1 MLELIIFILASI
13 IYFAARYFLDPEYF
27 RLLIGVYVTVVL
39 ISQFY
44 FNTALLSEMCSGNTS
59 NLKMAVLV
67 TLIPW
72 IVLGGCVTL
81 GLLVFPGWKQ
91 PFSNT
96 FGYGVARI
104 AGVNSLLYTL
114 LKSPKSGGAKL
125 KKTLHDIYS
134 NPSLFINQITPS
146 NFDDFV
152 KASQFMFVPN
162 ATRMPE
168 MKQFRKIIML
178 KDLVSEF
185 VWYTLTGILVT
196 TVSYNTI
203 VNSTCNSS
211 VKEMKKRHDEY
222 EMAVKQDQ
230 EKQANAPPPRV
241 YKIYD

>member
-1 MLELIIFILASI
+1 MLELIIFIVASI
-13 IYFAARYFLDPEYF
+13 IYFAARYFLEPSYF
-27 RLLIGVYVTVVL
+27 RVLIGVYVTVVL

-44 FNTALLSEMCSGNTS
+44 FNVSLLSEMCGGNTS

-72 IVLGGCVTL
+72 IVLGGGVTL
-81 GLLVFPGWKQ
+81 GLLIFPGWKQ

-96 FGYGVARI
+96 FGYIVAKL
-104 AGVNSLLYTL
+104 AGVNSLLYKI
-114 LKSPKSGGAKL
+114 LKNPTTGGAKL

-134 NPSLFINQITPS
+134 NPALFINQITPA

-152 KASQFMFVPN
+152 KSSQFMFVPN

-168 MKQFRKIIML
+168 MKQFRKIIEL

-203 VNSTCNSS
+203 VNSSCNNS

-222 EMAVKQDQ
+222 ETDVKQSQ
-230 EKQANAPPPRV
+230 QKKANAPPQKV
-241 YKIYD
+241 YKIFD

>member
-1 MLELIIFILASI
+1 MLELIVFIIASI
-13 IYFAARYFLDPEYF
+13 IYFAARYFLDPSYF
-27 RLLIGVYVTVVL
+27 RLLIGVYVTIVL
-39 ISQFY
+39 LSQFY
-44 FNTALLSEMCSGNTS
+44 FNTKLLSEMCKGNTN
-59 NLKMAVLV
+59 NLKMSFLV

-72 IVLGGCVTL
+72 IIIGGGVTL

-96 FGYGVARI
+96 FGYLVAKI
-104 AGVNSLLYTL
+104 AGVNSLLYTI
-114 LKSPKSGGAKL
+114 LKSPTSGGAKL

-134 NPSLFINQITPS
+134 NPALFINQITPT

-152 KASQFMFVPN
+152 RASQFMFVPN

-168 MKQFRKIIML
+168 MKKFRRIIEL

-203 VNSTCNSS
+203 VNSTCNNS

-222 EMAVKQDQ
+222 EIEVA
-230 EKQANAPPPRV
+230 EKQKEKAKAPPKKV

>member
-1 MLELIIFILASI
+1 MLELIIFIVASI
-13 IYFAARYFLDPEYF
+13 IFFSARYFVDPSYY
-27 RLLIGVYVTVVL
+27 RIMVGTYVTLVL

-44 FNTALLSEMCSGNTS
+44 FNVTLLSTTCGGNTT
-59 NLKMAVLV
+59 NLGMAVMV

-72 IVLGGCVTL
+72 LVIGGGVAL
-81 GLLVFPGWKQ
+81 ALLVFPGWKQ

-96 FGYGVARI
+96 FGYGVAKI
-104 AGVNSLLYTL
+104 AGVNSLLFKI
-114 LKSPKSGGAKL
+114 LKNPNSGGAKL

-134 NPSLFINQITPS
+134 NPALFINQITPI

-168 MKQFRKIIML
+168 MSQFRKIIRL

-203 VNSTCNSS
+203 VNSTCNNS

-222 EMAVKQDQ
+222 ETQVA
-230 EKQANAPPPRV
+230 EKQKQQATAPPEKI

>member
-1 MLELIIFILASI
+1 MLELIIFIVASI
-13 IYFAARYFLDPEYF
+13 IYFAARYFIDPSYS
-27 RLLIGVYVTVVL
+27 RLLLGVYVTVVL

-44 FNTALLSEMCSGNTS
+44 FNVALLSDMCSGNSS

-72 IVLGGCVTL
+72 IVLGGGVTL

-96 FGYGVARI
+96 FGYIVAKI
-104 AGVNSLLYTL
+104 AGVNSLLFAL
-114 LKSPKSGGAKL
+114 LKSPTTGGIKL

-162 ATRMPE
+162 ATRLPE
-168 MKQFRKIIML
+168 MAQFRKIITL

-211 VKEMKKRHDEY
+211 VKEMKERHDEY
-222 EMAVKQDQ
+222 ELEVNKQQ
-230 EKQANAPPPRV
+230 KKQANAPPERI

>member
-1 MLELIIFILASI
+1 MLQLIVFIIASI
-13 IYFAARYFLDPEYF
+13 IYFAARYFLDPSYF

-39 ISQFY
+39 LTQFY
-44 FNTALLSEMCSGNTS
+44 FNTTLLSTMCGGNTS
-59 NLKMAVLV
+59 NLKMAIMV

-72 IVLGGCVTL
+72 IIIGGGVTL
-81 GLLVFPGWKQ
+81 GLLMFSGWKQ

-96 FGYGVARI
+96 FGYLVAKL
-104 AGVNSLLYTL
+104 AGVNSLLYTI
-114 LKSPKSGGAKL
+114 LKNPTSGGAKL

-134 NPSLFINQITPS
+134 NPALFINQITPA

-152 KASQFMFVPN
+152 RSSHFMFVSN

-168 MKQFRKIIML
+168 MRQFRRIIML

-185 VWYTLTGILVT
+185 VWYVLTGVLVT

-211 VKEMKKRHDEY
+211 VKEMKKRHNEY
-222 EMAVKQDQ
+222 EVEVA
-230 EKQANAPPPRV
+230 EKQKEEAKAPPKKV

>member
-1 MLELIIFILASI
+1 MLELIVFIVASI
-13 IYFAARYFLDPEYF
+13 IYFAARYFLDPSYF
-27 RLLIGVYVTVVL
+27 RLIIGVYVTVVL

-44 FNTALLSEMCSGNTS
+44 FNVALLSEMCGGNTS
-59 NLKMAVLV
+59 NLKMAIMV

-72 IVLGGCVTL
+72 IVLGGGVTL
-81 GLLVFPGWKQ
+81 GLLIFPGWKQ

-96 FGYGVARI
+96 FGYLVAKL
-104 AGVNSLLYTL
+104 AGVDSILYKI
-114 LKSPKSGGAKL
+114 LKSPTTGGAKL

-134 NPSLFINQITPS
+134 NPALFINQITPG

-152 KASQFMFVPN
+152 KASQFMFAPNVPRN
-162 ATRMPE
+162 E
-168 MKQFRKIIML
+168 MKKFRKIIEL

-203 VNSTCNSS
+203 VNSTCNNS

-222 EMAVKQDQ
+222 EIEVA
-230 EKQANAPPPRV
+230 EKRKKEAKAPPKKI